1 MTPFFTG
8 FPDLALTVE
17 FTITEEDK
25 VAVRWT
31 ATGTHSGDFRGIPP
45 TGKPINIA
53 GVAIYRVAGGKI
65 VEGWSQPDTLGLL
78 QQIGVIPSR

>member
-8 FPDLALTVE
+8 FSNLSLTVE

-31 ATGTHSGDFRGIPP
+31 ATSTHNGNFRGIPP
-45 TGKPINIA
+45 TGKPIKIA

-65 VEGWSQPDTLGLL
+65 EEGW
-78 QQIGVIPSR
+78 